1 MIRRLAC
8 TSAVLLGTVA
18 AAPPNLPPPGA
29 SSCSGCH
36 SPGALS
42 LASLDAASIVTA
54 VDAYRAGTRP
64 ATVMDRIA
72 RGFSHDE
79 IVAIA
84 AWLAASR

>member
-1 MIRRLAC
+1 
-8 TSAVLLGTVA
+8 
-18 AAPPNLPPPGA
+18 
-29 SSCSGCH
+29 
-36 SPGALS
+36 